1 MEAMRESWTDER
13 LDDLNHRSE
22 EGFKRVEA
30 DLHAH
35 RLEAK
40 TEVASLRNEMNERF
54 DKVDQ
59 RFDKVDARF
68 GRIDQRFAEMEVRFD
83 SIQRMILQVGG
94 GIVASIMLLALT
106 SHL

>member
-1 MEAMRESWTDER
+1 MRENWTDER

-22 EGFKRVEA
+22 DGFKRVEA
-30 DLHAH
+30 DLRNH
-35 RLEAK
+35 RLESK

-68 GRIDQRFAEMEVRFD
+68 ERVDQRFAQMEARFD
-83 SIQRMILQVGG
+83 SVQRMIIQVGG